1 MKKNDLQHAT
11 SGELNTK
18 LEEAYQELFNLR
30 FQRTTGKLTN
40 SARFQPGEEGYRQD
54 QDDPAPARA
63 GGAVRRRRCVNDAK
77 RW

>member
-18 LEEAYQELFNLR
+18 LEESYQELFNLR

-40 SARFQPGEEGYRQD
+40 SARFSQVKKDIARIKTILRQ
-54 QDDPAPARA
+54 RELA
-63 GGAVRRRRCVNDAK
+63 GQ
-77 RW
+77 

>member
-1 MKKNDLQHAT
+1 MKRNHMQHAT

-40 SARFQPGEEGYRQD
+40 SARFGQVKKD
-54 QDDPAPARA
+54 IARIKTILHQRELA
-63 GGAVRRRRCVNDAK
+63 GQ
-77 RW
+77 

>member
-1 MKKNDLQHAT
+1 MKKSDLQHAT

-40 SARFQPGEEGYRQD
+40 SARFSQVKKDIARIKTILRQ
-54 QDDPAPARA
+54 RELA
-63 GGAVRRRRCVNDAK
+63 GQ
-77 RW
+77 

>member
-1 MKKNDLQHAT
+1 MKKSDMQHAT

-40 SARFQPGEEGYRQD
+40 SARFGQVKKDIARIKTILRQ
-54 QDDPAPARA
+54 RELA
-63 GGAVRRRRCVNDAK
+63 GQ
-77 RW
+77 

>member
-11 SGELNTK
+11 TSELNTK

-40 SARFQPGEEGYRQD
+40 SARFNQVKKDIARIKTILRQ
-54 QDDPAPARA
+54 RELA
-63 GGAVRRRRCVNDAK
+63 GQ
-77 RW
+77 

>member
-11 SGELNTK
+11 VGELNTK

-40 SARFQPGEEGYRQD
+40 SARFSQVKKDIARVKTILRQ
-54 QDDPAPARA
+54 RELA
-63 GGAVRRRRCVNDAK
+63 GQ
-77 RW
+77 

>member
-11 SGELNTK
+11 TGELNTK

-40 SARFQPGEEGYRQD
+40 SARFGQVKKDIARIKTILRQ
-54 QDDPAPARA
+54 RELA
-63 GGAVRRRRCVNDAK
+63 GQ
-77 RW
+77 

>member
-40 SARFQPGEEGYRQD
+40 SARFGQVKKGI
-54 QDDPAPARA
+54 ARIKTILHQRELA
-63 GGAVRRRRCVNDAK
+63 GQ
-77 RW
+77 

>member
-1 MKKNDLQHAT
+1 MKKSDLQHAT

-40 SARFQPGEEGYRQD
+40 SARFGQVKKDIARIKTILRQ
-54 QDDPAPARA
+54 RELA
-63 GGAVRRRRCVNDAK
+63 GQ
-77 RW
+77 

>member
-40 SARFQPGEEGYRQD
+40 SARFSQVKKDIARIKTILRQ
-54 QDDPAPARA
+54 RELA
-63 GGAVRRRRCVNDAK
+63 GQ
-77 RW
+77 

>member
-1 MKKNDLQHAT
+1 MKKSDMQHAT

-40 SARFQPGEEGYRQD
+40 SARFSQVKKD
-54 QDDPAPARA
+54 IARIKTILHQRELA
-63 GGAVRRRRCVNDAK
+63 GQ
-77 RW
+77 